1 MKLLRV
7 AGLFIGL
14 FVMVPALADEIPAE
28 LLQLDL
34 EKCSATCPT
43 VNGEKVCKF
52 LCKCTI
58 DHFKKGLDYDNYVV
72 LMAEMSRQKISQEN
86 KLFLLDVGRSCESQL
101 DAKFPELKKEM
112 LKSLKKPAP
121 KTKN

>member
-1 MKLLRV
+1 MNFLRM
-7 AGLFIGL
+7 AGLFLGF
-14 FVMVPALADEIPAE
+14 FVMVPAIADEIPAS

-58 DHFKKGLDYDNYVV
+58 DHFKKGLDYDKYVV
-72 LMAEMSRQKISQEN
+72 LMAEMSRQKISQKN
-86 KLFLLDVGRSCESQL
+86 KLFLLDVGRSCEGQL

-112 LKSLKKPAP
+112 LKPLKKSQA